1 MEYRIY
7 RNLIAIMTVVLVL
20 SLMLLLGGCMTS
32 YDIRVCHQDTQVCSE
47 VNVKSYREFQQPN
60 VHYSRDGSEVTF
72 TFGAE
77 NASTA
82 TSPIEAAVAD
92 VIRATPSAILP
103 APQ

>member
-1 MEYRIY
+1 MNRIY
-7 RNLIAIMTVVLVL
+7 NILIDWVIISLVVLLIMAL
-20 SLMLLLGGCMTS
+20 SGCMTT

-60 VHYSRDGSEVTF
+60 VHYSRDGNGIIF

-77 NASTA
+77 NATTA
-82 TSPIEAAVAD
+82 TSPIEQAVAD

-103 APQ
+103 VP